1 MNQVIKHSI
10 RFVFLALLQALVLNQ
25 LEIGLGIQVMVYPL
39 FIFLLP
45 FEFSIIAML
54 FLAFAMGIVIDS
66 ICNTYGLHTSS
77 LLLFTYLRPII
88 FKMFAPR
95 EGYDLSKESNLFE
108 MGPRWF
114 IYVFGF
120 LLLIHHFWFFLLEMF
135 RIDAIVFILQ
145 KTFLSLP
152 ISFLFVVLLQMLF
165 IRKPKER

>member
-95 EGYDLSKESNLFE
+95 EGYDLSK
-108 MGPRWF
+108 
-114 IYVFGF
+114 
-120 LLLIHHFWFFLLEMF
+120 
-135 RIDAIVFILQ
+135 
-145 KTFLSLP
+145 
-152 ISFLFVVLLQMLF
+152 
-165 IRKPKER
+165 